1 MKNNK
6 GITLTSLIIY
16 IIGMIIVLAT
26 IANLTS
32 FFYKNINIGDANYDS
47 TTQYTKFASLFLNE
61 TNNDNNYI
69 IDCRTITENDVK
81 LSYIIFATGNQ
92 YTYTNENNCIY
103 KNDIKICENVEDCD
117 FSYQFVDSE
126 YQIKV
131 KLKTNIIDNE
141 TTYTL

>member
-1 MKNNK
+1 MKSNK

-32 FFYKNINIGDANYDS
+32 FFYKNINIQDANYDS

-69 IDCRTITENDVK
+69 IDCKTITENNVK
-81 LSYIIFATGNQ
+81 LSYIVFANGNQ
-92 YTYTNENNCIY
+92 YTYTNENNSIY
-103 KNDIKICENVEDCD
+103 KNNIKICENVEDCD
-117 FSYQFVDSE
+117 FSYQFIDSK

-131 KLKTNIIDNE
+131 KFKTNIIDNE